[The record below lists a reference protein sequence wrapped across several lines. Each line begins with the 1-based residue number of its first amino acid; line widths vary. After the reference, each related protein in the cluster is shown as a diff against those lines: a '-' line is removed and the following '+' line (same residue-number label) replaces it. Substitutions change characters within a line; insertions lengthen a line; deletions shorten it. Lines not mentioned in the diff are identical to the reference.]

1 MKIPLNEVQEKL
13 ENFIDEHGLNIIIE
27 QITEI
32 CYLKADHVK
41 SNWQDDHLA
50 ENWELQGDEIRDIN
64 FYI

>member
-1 MKIPLNEVQEKL
+1 MKTPLNEVQEKL